1 MRKDALR
8 AMINSPFKKV
18 FMRKEKKK
26 TAIKCLITFFIS
38 YKSIVKN
45 LLKQIANHYPKSTR

>member
-45 LLKQIANHYPKSTR
+45 LLK